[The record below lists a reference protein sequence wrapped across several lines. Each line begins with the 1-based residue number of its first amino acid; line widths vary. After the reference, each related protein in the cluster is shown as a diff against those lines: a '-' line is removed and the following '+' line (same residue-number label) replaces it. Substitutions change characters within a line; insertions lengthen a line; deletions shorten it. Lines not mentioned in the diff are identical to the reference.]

1 MCFIYKSQA
10 ACGDF
15 VPEEFVHCAEHL
27 ADRPCGIEEASR
39 FVEDVCQTCSWSA
52 YLRLFLL
59 ALAISISCVLVIQN
73 CGQVWPIAI
82 LLVICLVALDHFDM
96 F

>member
-1 MCFIYKSQA
+1 MCVTYKSQA

-15 VPEEFVHCAEHL
+15 LPEEMVLCAEGL
-27 ADRPCGIEEASR
+27 ADRPCGIEEESR
-39 FVEDVCQTCSWSA
+39 FVGHVCPACSWSG

-59 ALAISISCVLVIQN
+59 ALAISISCVLVIQH
-73 CGQVWPIAI
+73 CGQVWPTVI
-82 LLVICLVALDHFDM
+82 LLVICLIALDHFDM